1 MSQLSCLYPDCKNM
15 ELFCFGI
22 NYFCGKMNLPIKF
35 HELFNLIACQ
45 SITEAS
51 ADGNKKVV
59 Q

>member
-1 MSQLSCLYPDCKNM
+1 M

-22 NYFCGKMNLPIKF
+22 NNFCGKMNLPIKF
-35 HELFNLIACQ
+35 DELFNLIACQ